1 MNGKYVIGEKSVLS
15 IAHRKLDNLLLTK
28 HSSVR
33 KMLDIQNYGSFVA
46 AILVFQA
53 IPGAGTIA
61 ILDSTARDG
70 RRAGMSAVMGTIAGD
85 TVLMFAAIA
94 GLAALLQA
102 NPILFQSLQWFGAAY
117 LLWLG
122 ARLAFAKA
130 DVDSTASGKGLTLA
144 GYFRRAFLV
153 SLTNPKVMLFFIAF
167 FPLFLKPSASPLT
180 LPVMMLHVTI
190 LSLAY
195 QAAVVLIGNIVAV
208 RLKQF
213 SSARLIATRLAG
225 VTLIALSMK
234 LASRIR

>member
-1 MNGKYVIGEKSVLS
+1 MKKKYDIGGKFALS
-15 IAHRKLDNLLLTK
+15 ITHRKLDNLVLIN
-28 HSSVR
+28 HSSAR

-70 RRAGMSAVMGTIAGD
+70 RAAGMAAVMGTLAGD
-85 TVLMFAAIA
+85 TLFMIAAVA

-117 LLWLG
+117 LLWMG
-122 ARLAFAKA
+122 ARLAFARA
-130 DVDSTASGKGLTLA
+130 DSDSTASGDALTLA

-153 SLTNPKVMLFFIAF
+153 SLTNPKVILFFIAF
-167 FPLFLKPSASPLT
+167 FPLFLKPNPSPLT

-190 LSLAY
+190 LSLVY
-195 QAAVVLIGNIVAV
+195 QAALVLIGNIIAV
-208 RLKQF
+208 RLKTF
-213 SSARLIATRLAG
+213 SSSRLIATRLAG